1 MTLRRNTLLAI
12 SITLGSLV
20 GVLYYTSRTI
30 LLDGF
35 TKLEER
41 EAKQNVQRVRD
52 AFSNYL
58 DEFKNLNFQWG
69 IWDETYNFIETKN
82 RDYVTRNLGETN
94 LLSIG
99 ANALLFINKS
109 GELVYGT
116 AFDLDEK
123 KILPLSADI
132 STYLQDNQSLVES
145 YEEAIQGIVMLERG
159 PMAIASG
166 PILTSDGGGP
176 SRGTLVLGRNLDA
189 AEIQHLAELTHLDIT
204 AYRLDRGEAIGLP
217 PKNAIDPARIA
228 LQLSSS
234 DREVP
239 ISVEALN
246 SDIMAGYTVLNDIYG
261 TPALLLQINIPRDIS
276 KQGETTLNTLIITLF
291 ILGIGFGI
299 LTLLLLEKII
309 LARLT
314 HLSKNVETI
323 GVDNDLS
330 RRVSIPGKDEL
341 SSLASA
347 INSMLGAIES
357 STEQVKIEQQKAEN
371 LLLNI
376 LPEPIADRLKLQENT
391 IADSFAE
398 VTVLFADIVGFTK
411 LSSEIP
417 AAELVGLLN
426 EIFSRFDRL
435 VGKHGLEKI
444 KTIGDCYMVVSGL
457 PVPREDHAEAIA
469 EMALDMQAEIAKFNQ
484 AVDTSLRMR
493 IGIHTGPV
501 IAGVIGIKKFIYDL
515 WGDTVNIA
523 SRMESHGIPGCIHL
537 SEATYECLK
546 NRNYLLKERGTI
558 DIKGK
563 GQMRTYLL
571 EGRSGDR
578 VKLSP

>member
-69 IWDETYNFIETKN
+69 VWDETYSFIETKN

-99 ANALLFINKS
+99 ANALVFLNKS

-145 YEEAIQGIVMLERG
+145 YEEAIQGIVMLEKG

-217 PKNAIDPARIA
+217 PKQAIDPTQIA
-228 LQLSSS
+228 LKLSSS

-246 SDIMAGYTVLNDIYG
+246 PDIMAGYTVFNDIYG
-261 TPALLLQINIPRDIS
+261 TPALLLQVNIPRDIS
-276 KQGETTLNTLIITLF
+276 KQGENTLNTLIITLF

-299 LTLLLLEKII
+299 LTLLLLERII

-314 HLSKNVETI
+314 HLSKDVETI
-323 GVDNDLS
+323 GTDNDLS

-347 INSMLGAIES
+347 INSMLGAIQS
-357 STEQVKIEQQKAEN
+357 STEQVKIEQQKAES

-398 VTVLFADIVGFTK
+398 VTVLFADIVGFTQ

-417 AAELVGLLN
+417 AAELVHLLN

-484 AVDTSLRMR
+484 EINTSLSMR

-537 SEATYECLK
+537 SEETYECLK
-546 NRNYLLKERGTI
+546 NRDYLLKERGTI

-563 GQMRTYLL
+563 GRMKTYLL

-578 VKLSP
+578 VQLSQ

>member
-69 IWDETYNFIETKN
+69 VWDETYSFIETKN

-99 ANALLFINKS
+99 ANALVFLNKS

-132 STYLQDNQSLVES
+132 AKYLQDNQSLVES

-189 AEIQHLAELTHLDIT
+189 VEIQHLAELTHLDIT

-217 PKNAIDPARIA
+217 PKHAIDPTQIA
-228 LQLSSS
+228 LKLSSS

-246 SDIMAGYTVLNDIYG
+246 PDIMAGYTVFNDIYG
-261 TPALLLQINIPRDIS
+261 TPALLLQVNIPRDIS
-276 KQGETTLNTLIITLF
+276 KQGQTTLNTLIITLF

-299 LTLLLLEKII
+299 LTLLLLERII

-314 HLSKNVETI
+314 HLSKDVETI
-323 GVDNDLS
+323 GIDNDLS

-417 AAELVGLLN
+417 AAELVRLLN

-484 AVDTSLRMR
+484 KMDTSLSMR

-546 NRNYLLKERGTI
+546 NRDYLLKERGTI

-563 GQMRTYLL
+563 GRMRTYLL

-578 VKLSP
+578 VQLSQ